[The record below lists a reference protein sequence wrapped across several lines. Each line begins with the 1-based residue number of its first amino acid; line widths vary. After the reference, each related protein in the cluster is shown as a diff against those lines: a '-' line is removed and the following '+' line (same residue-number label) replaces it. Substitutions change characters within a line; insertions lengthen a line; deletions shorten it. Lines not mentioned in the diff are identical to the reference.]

1 MAIRLQVRR
10 DTEANWIEANPV
22 LAQGEIIE
30 VLPGSNEAARFKIG
44 DGVTAYNNLPFIETS
59 WGSIT
64 GTLSNQTDLQN
75 ALDGKVDELSS
86 PATAGTYTKVTINS
100 DGLVSSGTTL
110 SASDIPDISATY
122 YLASN
127 PDGFISGITSSDVT
141 TALGY
146 TPYDSSNP
154 AGYTDNVG
162 TVTSV
167 NNVQPVNGNVTIDL
181 SGKVD
186 KTTTADRVYGTDAN
200 GDQTTYDKNSF
211 GQVDDV
217 TVGGTSVV
225 TNKVAILGS
234 MAGETA
240 SDYAT
245 AAQGALADS
254 AVQTINNIAPI
265 DGNATIEA
273 GAGLKLSDQNEFNI
287 LQEDERDSALVLVG
301 NPTQVSTNIYTN
313 FYSSRYIKLPQN
325 LVLNGTDDFEMVIK
339 AKTGTT
345 STSINRIMFGLL
357 DSTQNFYFAI
367 KQYSGI
373 FKIYYRLSGGIT
385 KTLDSSV
392 SPSQIY
398 NNFGYFKF
406 KRTVVSGVTTMNIEF
421 SSDGTTW
428 TTLDTSVFNAI
439 SNNITFTN
447 NTFGYV
453 SSASVGTGDWGN
465 GQIDFNESYIKIN
478 NSIWWSGQ
486 GIISKP
492 VAKATDS
499 LYGLV
504 KSDNL
509 SITVND
515 GVISAS
521 ITDNV
526 TSTSTTSA
534 LSANMGKELQD
545 QVDNLKARGRFLALW
560 DCSTGLAET
569 HPTVSPYEYKA
580 GDYFIV
586 GIVAQ
591 AGGTNYKPSGS
602 SYTDNVPSTAVET
615 VDVSVDDVYYYDGNV
630 WHLQINTQKEI
641 AFVNIAGDPYDNS
654 NLASALN
661 DKQDE
666 LPSQTGQSG
675 KFLTTNGTAI
685 SWGEVTIPVTD
696 VQINSTSIL
705 SNGVANI
712 PVGTSSVLGVYKVN
726 PNQGISAF
734 SSGDLC
740 TISASEQEITAKTQS
755 YKPIVPN
762 KLDIAIREGLGN
774 NSLTWT
780 DTYKSNARNTIG
792 ATQAVFVDWSD

>member
-1 MAIRLQVRR
+1 MATIIQLRN
-10 DTEANWIEANPV
+10 DTAANFTTYNPV
-22 LAQGEIIE
+22 LAQGEIGLE
-30 VLPGSNEAARFKIG
+30 LDTKKIKVG
-44 DGVTAYNNLPFIETS
+44 DGVKTWNQLGYWVGPLTS
-59 WGSIT
+59 EQVIA
-64 GTLSNQTDLQN
+64 
-75 ALDGKVDELSS
+75 ALG
-86 PATAGTYTKVTINS
+86 YTPYDS
-100 DGLVSSGTTL
+100 
-110 SASDIPDISATY
+110 
-122 YLASN
+122 SN
-127 PDGFISGITSSDVT
+127 PDGYISGITSSDVIEALGFTPYSDANPDGYISGITSSDVT

-167 NNVQPVNGNVTIDL
+167 NNIEPVNGNVTIDL

-186 KTTTADRVYGTDAN
+186 KTTTANKVYGTDAN

-287 LQEDERDSALVLVG
+287 LQEDEKDSALVLVG

-339 AKTGTT
+339 AKTGNT
-345 STSINRIMFGLL
+345 STSYNFLMFGLL
-357 DSTQNFYFAI
+357 DSSQNFYFAI
-367 KQYSGI
+367 KQYSGKLDI
-373 FKIYYRLSGGIT
+373 RYKLSGSIT
-385 KTLDSSV
+385 KTLDISSSV
-392 SPSQIY
+392 PVSEIY

-453 SSASVGTGDWGN
+453 SSSTLGTGNWGN

-492 VAKATDS
+492 VAKATDN

-504 KSDNL
+504 KPDNL

>member
-1 MAIRLQVRR
+1 MAIKLQIRR
-10 DTEANWIEANPV
+10 DTRANWIEANPV

-30 VLPGSNEAARFKIG
+30 VLPGSNEPARFKIG

-64 GTLSNQTDLQN
+64 GTLSNQTDLQS

-127 PDGFISGITSSDVT
+127 P
-141 TALGY
+141 
-146 TPYDSSNP
+146 
-154 AGYTDNVG
+154 AGYTNNVG

-167 NNVQPVNGNVTIDL
+167 NNIEPVNGNVTIEIPDTATWGNITGTLANQTDL
-181 SGKVD
+181 QSALDNKVD
-186 KTTTADRVYGTDAN
+186 KTTTADKVYGTDAN

-225 TNKVAILGS
+225 TNKIAVLGS

-240 SDYAT
+240 SDY
-245 AAQGALADS
+245 
-254 AVQTINNIAPI
+254 
-265 DGNATIEA
+265 
-273 GAGLKLSDQNEFNI
+273 
-287 LQEDERDSALVLVG
+287 VLVS
-301 NPTQVSTNIYTN
+301 NIVNDVVSTD
-313 FYSSRYIKLPQN
+313 
-325 LVLNGTDDFEMVIK
+325 TD
-339 AKTGTT
+339 
-345 STSINRIMFGLL
+345 
-357 DSTQNFYFAI
+357 
-367 KQYSGI
+367 
-373 FKIYYRLSGGIT
+373 
-385 KTLDSSV
+385 
-392 SPSQIY
+392 
-398 NNFGYFKF
+398 
-406 KRTVVSGVTTMNIEF
+406 
-421 SSDGTTW
+421 
-428 TTLDTSVFNAI
+428 
-439 SNNITFTN
+439 
-447 NTFGYV
+447 
-453 SSASVGTGDWGN
+453 
-465 GQIDFNESYIKIN
+465 
-478 NSIWWSGQ
+478 
-486 GIISKP
+486 KP
-492 VAKATDS
+492 
-499 LYGLV
+499 
-504 KSDNL
+504 
-509 SITVND
+509 
-515 GVISAS
+515 
-521 ITDNV
+521 
-526 TSTSTTSA
+526 

-602 SYTDNVPSTAVET
+602 SYTDNVPSTAIET
-615 VDVSVDDVYYYDGNV
+615 GAVSVNDTYYYDGNV

-666 LPSQTGQSG
+666 LPAQTGQSG
-675 KFLTTNGTAI
+675 KFLTTNGTTI
-685 SWGEVTIPVTD
+685 SWGDAPVTD

-705 SNGVANI
+705 SSGVANI
-712 PVGTSSVLGVYKVN
+712 PKASTSDFGVAKINTVY
-726 PNQGISAF
+726 GI
-734 SSGDLC
+734 G
-740 TISASEQEITAKTQS
+740 ITANGELRTSAATDAEIESKSNTA
-755 YKPIVPN
+755 KPLVPSSINKIVM
-762 KLDIAIREGLGN
+762 EGLGN

-780 DTYKSNARNTIG
+780 DAYKASARNTIG